1 MYQFGKIG
9 NSNIDYQSANSP
21 DPTYFR
27 KLPLIIA
34 RSMQETMG
42 NTLVNSVPIMKM
54 RKKQDSIFS

>member
-9 NSNIDYQSANSP
+9 NSNIDYQSIVQTQLISEN
-21 DPTYFR
+21 Y
-27 KLPLIIA
+27 PLIIA

-54 RKKQDSIFS
+54 RKKAGFNF